1 MSIVINIGSIDIML
15 NIKQEIQILLLRRGL
30 SMRKLLVKM
39 KEAGYEMPASSNF
52 SVMLSKKRIRFETVQ
67 EVLNFLGYE
76 FKIVEKTSSE

>member
-1 MSIVINIGSIDIML
+1 ML

>member
-15 NIKQEIQILLLRRGL
+15 NIKQEIQILLLKRGL

-39 KEAGYEMPASSNF
+39 KEAGYDMPASSNF

-67 EVLNFLGYE
+67 EVLDFLGYE
-76 FKIVEKTSSE
+76 FKIVEKVSE

>member
-39 KEAGYEMPASSNF
+39 KEAGFDMPASSNF

-67 EVLNFLGYE
+67 EVLDFLGYE
-76 FKIVEKTSSE
+76 FKIVEKVSE

>member
-39 KEAGYEMPASSNF
+39 KEAGFDMPASSNF

-76 FKIVEKTSSE
+76 FKIVEKTPSE

>member
-15 NIKQEIQILLLRRGL
+15 NIKQEIQILLLKRGL

-39 KEAGYEMPASSNF
+39 KEQGFDMPASSNF

-67 EVLNFLGYE
+67 EVLDFLGYE
-76 FKIVEKTSSE
+76 FKIVEKVSE

>member
-15 NIKQEIQILLLRRGL
+15 NIKQEIQILLLKRGL

-39 KEAGYEMPASSNF
+39 KEAGFDMPASSNF

-67 EVLNFLGYE
+67 EVLDFLGYE
-76 FKIVEKTSSE
+76 FKIVEKVSE

>member
-39 KEAGYEMPASSNF
+39 KDAGFDMPASSNF

-76 FKIVEKTSSE
+76 FKIVEKTPSE

>member
-15 NIKQEIQILLLRRGL
+15 NIKQEIQILLLKRGL

-39 KEAGYEMPASSNF
+39 KEAGFDMPASSNF

-67 EVLNFLGYE
+67 EVLDFLGYE
-76 FKIVEKTSSE
+76 FKIVEKISE

>member
-39 KEAGYEMPASSNF
+39 QEAGYDMPASSNF

-67 EVLNFLGYE
+67 EVLDFLGYE
-76 FKIVEKTSSE
+76 FKIVEKVSE